1 MYKVG
6 NNEDLAFER
15 IVKDMEVVNKEIL
28 SLEEYESYRMLPE
41 EELDELGNNVKKK
54 VQELQNLRKDRRQLQ
69 KKLNEFD

>member
-1 MYKVG
+1 MDKVG

-69 KKLNEFD
+69 KKLNELD